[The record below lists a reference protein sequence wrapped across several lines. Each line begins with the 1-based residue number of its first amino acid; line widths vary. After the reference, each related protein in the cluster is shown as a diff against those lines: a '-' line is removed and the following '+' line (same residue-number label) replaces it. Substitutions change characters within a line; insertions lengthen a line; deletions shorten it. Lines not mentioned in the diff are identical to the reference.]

1 MPRKKKKSL
10 AVIRR
15 EDRERKRKLNC
26 RTHESSNP
34 CISMV
39 TVKEFPQKTEDSFNQ
54 IDNQSTSKTQASP
67 SKKIIT
73 HLMSDQLLKDFR
85 SKELQPVKAH
95 QQTTKDTK
103 TEFMLKG
110 TLKTTQSVTSNMFI
124 QGIEN
129 QSEVQT
135 NPLGKRKSDTI
146 ITDSAMIPQKKNES
160 IDEKKLEVRIISH
173 CKHKVR
179 SGDKHDKHDHDDKH
193 DKHRTCLYT

>member
-39 TVKEFPQKTEDSFNQ
+39 TVKEFPQSEQLVKAKIKKNCCKTSETEDSFNQ

-67 SKKIIT
+67 SKKIVT
-73 HLMSDQLLKDFR
+73 HLMSDQLLKEFR

-110 TLKTTQSVTSNMFI
+110 TLKTTHSVTSNMFI

-160 IDEKKLEVRIISH
+160 IDEKKLEIRTVVVRCSF
-173 CKHKVR
+173 
-179 SGDKHDKHDHDDKH
+179 G
-193 DKHRTCLYT
+193 L